1 MTMKDNS
8 LWVELELETG
18 VSPEKVWRVLTDPKW
33 TEKYMY
39 GCQFHSTLHL
49 GDKAAWVHY
58 DENGNRITEASG
70 VVVACVPNKILHLKL
85 FHNKGNENAT
95 SELIFSIALKASQA
109 ILKIQQGDFIHFND
123 PEKVYIKTLEGWNY
137 VKNDLLATCLAVP

>member
-18 VSPEKVWRVLTDPKW
+18 VSPEKVWRALTDPQW

-39 GCQFHSTLHL
+39 GCQFHSTLGL
-49 GDKAAWVHY
+49 GEEAAWIHF
-58 DENGNRITEASG
+58 DDNGNRITEVTG

-85 FHNKGNENAT
+85 FHNKGNGNDT
-95 SELIFSIALKASQA
+95 SELIFSITLKANQA
-109 ILKIQQGDFIHFND
+109 ILKIQQGDFIQFDNS
-123 PEKVYIKTLEGWNY
+123 ETMYTKTLEGWNY
-137 VKNDLLATCLAVP
+137 VKKDLLATCLAIP